1 MRARSSSA
9 PLSWTEDAAVLPPQ
23 AHPALASLAQTAYYM
38 SKFGMTMVAL
48 GAGAEGEGKGVT
60 GNSLWPATVI
70 ESLAS
75 VNFKM
80 GAPSTWRKVT

>member
-1 MRARSSSA
+1 MSPPIVTDMRAYA
-9 PLSWTEDAAVLPPQ
+9 GK
-23 AHPALASLAQTAYYM
+23 TAYYM

-48 GAGAEGEGKGVT
+48 GAAAEGEGKGVT

-75 VNFKM
+75 LNFKM
-80 GAPSTWRKVT
+80 GAPSPSPSPSPSPNPNPNPNPYPDP